1 VLSQVVIYLQKCD
14 KTLPTITYPKHPKN
28 GGKTRNK
35 MEGHTSKKTNEP
47 SKRADHKRNIKIP
60 NPFLLQETYQI
71 RKRGEPLE

>member
-1 VLSQVVIYLQKCD
+1 VISQVVIYLKKCD
-14 KTLPTITYPKHPKN
+14 KTLPTIKYPKHQKR
-28 GGKTRNK
+28 GKTRIK
-35 MEGHTSKKTNEP
+35 MEGPTSKKTNEP